1 MGREV
6 MVMQRAD
13 AQSIVVS
20 PKPRAVR
27 LAAGAVIALVAA
39 AALAVAPSVAP
50 QAGAA
55 APTAL
60 LQLVQNGGG
69 TVTVEAANK
78 SPRVCVED
86 FFPNVAKCE
95 YTDFL
100 QGETV
105 TLTASAVG
113 PVTFQGWSD
122 ERCPRGAI
130 PTCSLTLTDE
140 QMVVALFSPQSVD
153 VSTAFPGG
161 ADPNGKVTIAAPGRD
176 TCTAFQDGINNECG
190 TFALFSTVTLVA
202 TGTKPAWDPLDCD
215 DVQTSADGTSST
227 CIVTLTGHQHAKVGF
242 AGAAPPTDAPPRV
255 NVIFRAR
262 KTGDGSGT
270 IGGSLDCGGRCSI
283 TVPFRERVTLVA
295 KPATGSRFVRWSG
308 GCGTTPTCTLQA
320 AGNSVAGEFA
330 LLSTSP
336 TPGPGG
342 KFEALVGKIVSTGR
356 GRGRKIT
363 IPVRVN
369 APAGMRAKLVKG
381 RRQLK
386 SSLFTLRVGSSRR
399 VLSVPR
405 RAAAGRYRLRLTIRD
420 RKGTTVA
427 VDRAVRLRR

>member
-1 MGREV
+1 
-6 MVMQRAD
+6 MQRAN
-13 AQSIVVS
+13 AQSIVAS
-20 PKPRAVR
+20 PKSRAVR
-27 LAAGAVIALVAA
+27 FAAGAVIALVAA
-39 AALAVAPSVAP
+39 AALAAAPSVAP
-50 QAGAA
+50 QADAA
-55 APTAL
+55 GPAAL

-69 TVTVEAANK
+69 TVTVQGAGK
-78 SPRVCVED
+78 SPRLCVED

-105 TLTASAVG
+105 TLTATAVG

-122 ERCPRGAI
+122 ERCPRGPI

-140 QMVVALFSPQSVD
+140 QIVVALFSPQSVD
-153 VSTAFPGG
+153 VSTAFPDG
-161 ADPNGKVTIAAPGRD
+161 AAPSGKVTIATPGRD
-176 TCTAFQDGINNECG
+176 TCTAFQDGIEHECG
-190 TFALFSTVTLVA
+190 TFALFSALTLVA
-202 TGTKPAWDPLDCD
+202 TGTKPVWDPLDCD
-215 DVQTSADGTSST
+215 EVQTSADGTSST
-227 CIVTLTGHQHAKVGF
+227 CIVTLTARQHAKVGF

-262 KTGDGSGT
+262 KTGNGSGT

-283 TVPFRERVTLVA
+283 TVPFRKRVTLVA
-295 KPATGSRFVRWSG
+295 NAAAGSRFVGWSG

-330 LLSTSP
+330 LLSASP

-342 KFEALVGKIVSTGR
+342 AFKAQVGNIVSSGR
-356 GRGRKIT
+356 GRGRKIA

-369 APAGMRAKLVKG
+369 APATMRAMLVKG

-386 SSLFTLRVGSSRR
+386 SSLFTLRAGSSRP
-399 VLSVPR
+399 VLGVPR

-420 RKGTTVA
+420 RKGAAVR